1 MNLKSWTNEKAK
13 TLKDDLIAGF
23 IVAIVAL
30 PLAIGFAIASNVPLT
45 MGIMA
50 AIIGGLVVA
59 IIGGSNY
66 QIAGPSGTLVII
78 TLAVVSQFG
87 LTGLILATILAGIIL
102 ILLGI
107 FKMGKIIEYIPS
119 PVIIGFTAGIALVI
133 FLGQIN
139 NFFGIS
145 PTYTASAGIVEKT
158 WVSILSAS
166 SANIAA
172 VIIAILTIAIL
183 IMMPRLH
190 KKIPGSIVAV
200 VVTTILALLFSAQYH
215 VRNVGDIGK
224 FDLSFAMPVMPNV
237 TWTLILALFPAALTI
252 AAIIAIESLLTAVV
266 ADGMTDTRH
275 NPNKELIGQG
285 TANILSALFGGM
297 PLSGATA
304 RTATNIR
311 SGAKSRLAGAF
322 HAIFILIFIVALG
335 FLAVLIPLATLAGIL
350 MFVAYNMVDWARV
363 AMIFRTPMSDVAV
376 MITTFLLTI
385 LVGITAAIE
394 VGLILAAVLFMK
406 RMSDLYKVEEYEPTD
421 DKNDFVKKFKH
432 KQISIYTINGPL
444 FFGAASR
451 LDQQLATTPGGH
463 KPIKII
469 RMKYVPVIDATG
481 LSFIESTYKKHKKMG
496 GVVLFSGVHP
506 DVMKLIYSTGLN
518 KKIGNDHFFP
528 TTRTAIVHALKHA
541 HKMQGEPEEVSKEDM
556 EQYNL
561 EALDIEE
568 EMKVTVTNDVDPVQE
583 IFDSFGITT
592 AQKISKHSMKRAHK
606 IGKDSITSV
615 HNMGVQSV
623 HDAQELGHTSMKT
636 VHKMG
641 KKSIKT
647 VEHMGE
653 EGFKKVHKIGKD
665 SVEGVQEFGKKS
677 INAVKKATKKK
688 KW

>member
-1 MNLKSWTNEKAK
+1 MDIKSWLKDKSSTF
-13 TLKDDLIAGF
+13 KDDLIAGF

-30 PLAIGFAIASNVPLT
+30 PLSIGFAIASNVPLT
-45 MGIMA
+45 MGILA
-50 AIIGGLVVA
+50 AIIGGLFVA
-59 IIGGSNY
+59 IMGGSNY

-102 ILLGI
+102 ILLGL

-133 FLGQIN
+133 VLGQIN
-139 NFFGIS
+139 NFFGINPS
-145 PTYTASAGIVEKT
+145 YPAGIGVIQKT
-158 WVSILSAS
+158 WISLMSVG

-172 VIIAILTIAIL
+172 VILAMLTIAIL
-183 IMMPRLH
+183 IIMPRLH

-200 VVTTILALLFSAQYH
+200 VVTTSLAVLFSAYFH

-224 FDLSFAMPVMPNV
+224 IDLSFGIPTMPVI
-237 TWTLILALFPAALTI
+237 TWSLLLALLPAALTI
-252 AAIIAIESLLTAVV
+252 AAIVAIESLLTAVV

-275 NPNKELIGQG
+275 NPNKELLGQG
-285 TANILSALFGGM
+285 VANIMSALFGGM

-311 SGAKSRLAGAF
+311 SGAKTRLAGVF
-322 HAIFILIFIVALG
+322 HAIFILIFIVLLG

-350 MFVAYNMVDWARV
+350 MFVAYNMVDWSRV

-376 MITTFLLTI
+376 MITTFLLTV

-394 VGLILAAVLFMK
+394 VGLLLAAVLFMK
-406 RMSDLYKVEEYEPTD
+406 RMSDLYKVEEYDSTD
-421 DKNDFVKKFKH
+421 DKNELVKKFKH
-432 KQISIYTINGPL
+432 NQISIYTINGPL

-496 GVVLFSGVHP
+496 GVVLFSSVHP
-506 DVMKLIYSTGLN
+506 DVMKLINNTGLE
-518 KKIGNDHFFP
+518 KKIGIDHFFP

-556 EQYNL
+556 EKYNL
-561 EALDIEE
+561 HALDVEE
-568 EMKVTVTNDVDPVQE
+568 EMKVTATNDVDPVQE

-592 AQKISKHSMKRAHK
+592 AQKISKRGMKSAK
-606 IGKDSITSV
+606 KLGENSIKTV
-615 HNMGVQSV
+615 HNLGVQSV
-623 HDAQELGHTSMKT
+623 HGAQELGE
-636 VHKMG
+636 
-641 KKSIKT
+641 KSIKT
-647 VEHMGE
+647 VGHIGE
-653 EGFKKVHKIGKD
+653 ESFKKVHDIGVHG
-665 SVEGVQEFGKKS
+665 VEGVQKFGKKS
-677 INAVKKATKKK
+677 ITVVKKATKKK